1 MSPKHLD
8 DTQVNKE
15 IIMKIGI
22 IHKLAAFAIAMSI
35 NGLILGSV
43 AYLFDGKSHGQ
54 ELSLAQTSAPV
65 TASVRF

>member
-1 MSPKHLD
+1 
-8 DTQVNKE
+8 
-15 IIMKIGI
+15 MKIGI